1 MKTRLRYTNKFT
13 QPSLHFLAEYFTKS
27 LTDGDGVRESPRDE
41 PLERLED
48 GLLAGVGPPGELP
61 PVVDVLGVL
70 AQRLQ
75 HLLVHRPPT

>member
-1 MKTRLRYTNKFT
+1 MKTRLRYPAIT
-13 QPSLHFLAEYFTKS
+13 QPILHFLAEYFTCNS
-27 LTDGDGVRESPRDE
+27 LTDGDGVREYPRDE